1 MFGHHSYLL
10 VTLFIYLTTT
20 VTSQF
25 LPPMHFTWNTQAINK
40 QLYYCLTTQAIN
52 KQLYYC
58 LTTQAI
64 NKQLYYCL
72 TYVMIVI
79 HESLVYLLFT
89 SKQS

>member
-58 LTTQAI
+58 LT
-64 NKQLYYCL
+64 
-72 TYVMIVI
+72 YVMIVI

>member
-20 VTSQF
+20 VTPQF
-25 LPPMHFTWNTQAINK
+25 LPPMHFTWN
-40 QLYYCLTTQAIN
+40 TQAIN

>member
-1 MFGHHSYLL
+1 MP
-10 VTLFIYLTTT
+10 
-20 VTSQF
+20 QF
-25 LPPMHFTWNTQAINK
+25 LPPMHFTWN
-40 QLYYCLTTQAIN
+40 TQAIN